1 MFDDDLSGD
10 LVGCSQQPV
19 GRIGV
24 KKMAIFSNRRHSW
37 LYIIWV
43 LIGIVVAWERH
54 YITVEMLK
62 LAASA
67 ILAIFLWPLVLLGV
81 SLHIH

>member
-1 MFDDDLSGD
+1 
-10 LVGCSQQPV
+10 
-19 GRIGV
+19 
-24 KKMAIFSNRRHSW
+24 MAIFGRRHSW

-54 YITVEMLK
+54 YITVGMLK
-62 LAASA
+62 LVLSA
-67 ILAIFLWPLVLLGV
+67 LLAIFLWPLVLLGV

>member
-1 MFDDDLSGD
+1 
-10 LVGCSQQPV
+10 
-19 GRIGV
+19 
-24 KKMAIFSNRRHSW
+24 MAIFSGRRYSW

-54 YITVEMLK
+54 YITVYMLK
-62 LAASA
+62 LVLSA